1 METEPPLL
9 DDSDFVTTMHEQF
22 MGTERRSWTCVPA
35 GATSGSLGP
44 TIAQLWAEFYLNN
57 AGVRVKLLADDG
69 EDAAATKSTIIAIT
83 DEDEVHKAIGVTDSK
98 HLAWPE
104 DPKIQG
110 FAVSLQATRRW
121 AIHWGN
127 DPPKKRSRS
136 GVLRSAEDRRM
147 RSFNTHDAVECVV
160 DAAEPDALEPDWR
173 CYITYGMV
181 VRIIVM
187 FEMVE
192 QDADDEDPPVALLN
206 KRGHFSVS
214 EFRIDVMFCS
224 PSVPTLYRVRG
235 TVVSHA
241 EHAEQAEH

>member
-9 DDSDFVTTMHEQF
+9 EDSDFVTSMHEQF
-22 MGTERRSWTCVPA
+22 MGTARPSWTCVPE

-57 AGVRVKLLADDG
+57 AGVRVKLLADDE

-83 DEDEVHKAIGVTDSK
+83 DEDEVEKAIGVTDSK
-98 HLAWPE
+98 DLAWPE
-104 DPKIQG
+104 DLKIQG

-136 GVLRSAEDRRM
+136 GAMRLAEDHKT

-160 DAAEPDALEPDWR
+160 DGSEQDAEEPDWR

-181 VRIIVM
+181 VRFIVM
-187 FEMVE
+187 FEMAK
-192 QDADDEDPPVALLN
+192 QADDDDDTPVAFLN
-206 KRGHFSVS
+206 ENGQFNVS